1 MVCRFHL
8 SILELLRILNPPE
21 VFLKSVFSRL
31 LELLTF
37 YALFRV
43 KAPVPWNEKL
53 NPTGEFKAP
62 EKETEETTIW
72 PDHQSPELLPIGYN
86 FI

>member
-8 SILELLRILNPPE
+8 SILEPLGTVNLPE

-31 LELLTF
+31 LKLLTF

-43 KAPVPWNEKL
+43 KAPVPWKEKL
-53 NPTGEFKAP
+53 NPTGLFKAP
-62 EKETEETTIW
+62 EKDTEETTIW

-86 FI
+86 FT

>member
-8 SILELLRILNPPE
+8 SILEPPRIEDPPE

-43 KAPVPWNEKL
+43 KAPVPWKEKL

-62 EKETEETTIW
+62 EKDTEETTIW
-72 PDHQSPELLPIGYN
+72 PLHQSPELVPTG
-86 FI
+86 